1 MQLEQRRSLFSYFTN
16 FLKASLFVS
25 TSLCLSQRV
34 LFSEALLCISSLVF
48 PRYRAYR
55 PLRELMRRSVE
66 REEKCGMRNETA
78 AAQLGIT
85 CMTRCSSG
93 VCTLVLSLNN
103 NNILLSDAGCQ
114 NKRKLCL
121 CDGLCGMSCVRWRH
135 YITLETIRMTFS
147 GRRRSVLSFLILTM
161 ARFI

>member
-93 VCTLVLSLNN
+93 VWRLDTMTHLMCLNN
-103 NNILLSDAGCQ
+103 NNILFYQMLDVRTSGNCVCVMDCVA
-114 NKRKLCL
+114 CL
-121 CDGLCGMSCVRWRH
+121 VSGGV
-135 YITLETIRMTFS
+135 ITSL
-147 GRRRSVLSFLILTM
+147 L
-161 ARFI
+161 